1 MFSLPDFSVKRPV
14 CVFICLASLVIFGVS
29 SVFSMP
35 MESTPE
41 MTSPMFTVMTSY
53 SGASP
58 DEVDEMVTDPDRIG
72 PLQHFG
78 GGVDELHLQ
87 RRLFH
92 GNAGIRL

>member
-41 MTSPMFTVMTSY
+41 MTSTGQS
-53 SGASP
+53 S
-58 DEVDEMVTDPDRIG
+58 
-72 PLQHFG
+72 
-78 GGVDELHLQ
+78 
-87 RRLFH
+87 
-92 GNAGIRL
+92 AGIAPSKSSSR